1 MVQLEMFPGLQ
12 SARRA
17 QQMHPNSIGAYH
29 EEGVELSKRSALIV
43 EHFAQVR
50 HPMTDRQVMEGLQMP
65 DMNAVRPR
73 ITELIKRGVLR
84 EVGTTIDYVTG
95 RRVRIVGRT
104 AKFVRGTNNTGESY
118 E

>member
-1 MVQLEMFPGLQ
+1 
-12 SARRA
+12 
-17 QQMHPNSIGAYH
+17 MHPNSIGAYH
-29 EEGVELSKRSALIV
+29 EEEPALGKRSAMIV

-73 ITELIKRGVLR
+73 ITELIRRGVLR

-95 RRVRIVGRT
+95 RRVRIVGRST
-104 AKFVRGTNNTGESY
+104 KFVRITNNTGENT
-118 E
+118 